1 MIASAVKLKNAEKER
16 LEQLSGYL
24 GSDGTLVQL
33 MGDLDSPE
41 ALNFKTALKGNQLLN
56 AIEQSYTQ
64 RRVDLLTQLLK
75 ESGL

>member
-41 ALNFKTALKGNQLLN
+41 ALNFKTVLKGNQLLN